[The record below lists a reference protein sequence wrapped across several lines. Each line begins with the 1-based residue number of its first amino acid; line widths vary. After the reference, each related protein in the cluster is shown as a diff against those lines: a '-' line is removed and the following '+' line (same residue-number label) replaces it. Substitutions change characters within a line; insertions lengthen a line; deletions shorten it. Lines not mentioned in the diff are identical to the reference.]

1 MRPRLSHVCVAVSWF
16 ELRFLGRTTN
26 DDRNIPRANAYQDG
40 VSANQK
46 QQEKEKK
53 REAKKQAKQQKKE
66 RQMELQKQAADE
78 MVYSDTL
85 DEDAGAYE
93 YISETQLPRER
104 KIPTAGGSRY

>member
-1 MRPRLSHVCVAVSWF
+1 
-16 ELRFLGRTTN
+16 
-26 DDRNIPRANAYQDG
+26 
-40 VSANQK
+40 
-46 QQEKEKK
+46 
-53 REAKKQAKQQKKE
+53 
-66 RQMELQKQAADE
+66 MELQKQAADE